1 MREGERNLVDKL
13 RPRDSFQQKLSKHNS
28 SKGQRLSGQNSLVI
42 NLECECCFCLLIK
55 PTKSANFFFSLSLR
69 VKLQKQILFKEFF

>member
-28 SKGQRLSGQNSLVI
+28 SKGQRLSGQNSLVV

-55 PTKSANFFFSLSLR
+55 LTKSANIFFSLSLR
-69 VKLQKQILFKEFF
+69 VKLQKQILFNEFF

>member
-55 PTKSANFFFSLSLR
+55 PTVCQL
-69 VKLQKQILFKEFF
+69 LFLPLLTC